1 MDINRNN
8 RIRFRWSVYAAAAAA
23 LILIS
28 SGAGAVR
35 IKDATTLA
43 GVPDNQVVGY
53 GLIVGLNGTG
63 DGNKS
68 AFTVNSIASMLEKFG
83 ITISASQIKVKNVAA
98 VIVTSDIPPFSPV
111 GTRVDVNVSSMGDA
125 SSLEGGQLL
134 MTPLRGQDGV
144 TYAVAQGPVSIG
156 GFNINAGAGNVIRRN
171 HSTVGRIP
179 DGAIIRRQQGNSYL
193 QDDTFT
199 LSLNNP
205 DFQSAINITNLINT
219 MYRKKLASAIDSRE
233 IRVKIPPGYLDNPVA
248 FIADVGNFDVE
259 LDKAAR
265 VVINERTGT
274 VVIGGNV
281 IIDEVAIAHG
291 NLQVEITS
299 RYGVSQPM
307 PFGEGQSLV
316 VPEVETVVKDKNAR
330 LLALRES
337 STVGEIASALNEL
350 GVTPRDIVAIFQA
363 LKEAGALNAELTIM

>member
-1 MDINRNN
+1 
-8 RIRFRWSVYAAAAAA
+8 
-23 LILIS
+23 
-28 SGAGAVR
+28 
-35 IKDATTLA
+35 
-43 GVPDNQVVGY
+43 
-53 GLIVGLNGTG
+53 
-63 DGNKS
+63 
-68 AFTVNSIASMLEKFG
+68 
-83 ITISASQIKVKNVAA
+83 
-98 VIVTSDIPPFSPV
+98 
-111 GTRVDVNVSSMGDA
+111 
-125 SSLEGGQLL
+125 
-134 MTPLRGQDGV
+134 
-144 TYAVAQGPVSIG
+144 
-156 GFNINAGAGNVIRRN
+156 
-171 HSTVGRIP
+171 
-179 DGAIIRRQQGNSYL
+179 
-193 QDDTFT
+193 FT

-219 MYRKKLASAIDSRE
+219 MYKKKLASALDSRE
-233 IRVKIPPGYLDNPVA
+233 IRVKVPADYEDNPVA
-248 FIADVGNFDVE
+248 FIADVGNFNVK

-307 PFGEGQSLV
+307 PFGDGQSLV
-316 VPEVETVVKDKNAR
+316 VPEVETVVKDKHAR
-330 LLALRES
+330 LLAVRES

>member
-1 MDINRNN
+1 MNINT
-8 RIRFRWSVYAAAAAA
+8 RIRFQWSVYTAA
-23 LILIS
+23 LAIILVLLS

-98 VIVTSDIPPFSPV
+98 VIVTADIPPFSPV

-134 MTPLRGQDGV
+134 MTPLRGQDGA

-179 DGAIIRRQQGNSYL
+179 DGAIIRRDAG
-193 QDDTFT
+193 
-199 LSLNNP
+199 
-205 DFQSAINITNLINT
+205 
-219 MYRKKLASAIDSRE
+219 
-233 IRVKIPPGYLDNPVA
+233 
-248 FIADVGNFDVE
+248 
-259 LDKAAR
+259 
-265 VVINERTGT
+265 
-274 VVIGGNV
+274 
-281 IIDEVAIAHG
+281 
-291 NLQVEITS
+291 
-299 RYGVSQPM
+299 
-307 PFGEGQSLV
+307 
-316 VPEVETVVKDKNAR
+316 
-330 LLALRES
+330 
-337 STVGEIASALNEL
+337 STYI
-350 GVTPRDIVAIFQA
+350 
-363 LKEAGALNAELTIM
+363 

>member
-1 MDINRNN
+1 MSINN
-8 RIRFRWSVYAAAAAA
+8 RIRFQWSVYAAVIAVT
-23 LILIS
+23 LIILS

-68 AFTVNSIASMLEKFG
+68 AFTINSIASMLEKFG
-83 ITISASQIKVKNVAA
+83 ITISTSQIKVKNVAA
-98 VIVTSDIPPFSPV
+98 VIVTSDIPPFSPA
-111 GTRVDVNVSSMGDA
+111 GTRVDVSVSSMGDA

-134 MTPLRGQDGV
+134 MTPLRGQDGI

-179 DGAIIRRQQGNSYL
+179 DGAIIRKQRGSSYL
-193 QDDTFT
+193 DDGTFS

-219 MYRKKLASAIDSRE
+219 MYKKKLASALDSRE
-233 IRVKIPPGYLDNPVA
+233 IEVKVPLSYRDNPVA
-248 FIADVGNFDVE
+248 FIADVGNFNVE

-307 PFGEGQSLV
+307 PFGEGQSMV
-316 VPEVETVVKDKNAR
+316 VPEVETVVKDKHAR
-330 LLALRES
+330 LLAMRES
-337 STVGEIASALNEL
+337 RTVGEIASALNEL